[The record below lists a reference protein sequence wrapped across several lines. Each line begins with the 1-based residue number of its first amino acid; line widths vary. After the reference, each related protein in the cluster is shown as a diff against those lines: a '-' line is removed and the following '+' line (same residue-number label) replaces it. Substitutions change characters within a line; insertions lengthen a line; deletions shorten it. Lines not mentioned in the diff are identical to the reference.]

1 MDWGRVTCRKFHNAV
16 SGKGRPAAASPP
28 RARVARPIGSVFQKR
43 PGKQAFRSVFGKTD
57 PAGLCSYSKK
67 TAPSY
72 VMLEAVIFLIA
83 VPLKLTEKST
93 RFMYY
98 HTRRMDNGSGS
109 RRRLLLV
116 RSQPRKSIPQMLP
129 CCDHTARSSLK
140 CSLSEYSSFSSVS
153 LCFLYCTSLQ
163 SKSQSPV

>member
-1 MDWGRVTCRKFHNAV
+1 
-16 SGKGRPAAASPP
+16 
-28 RARVARPIGSVFQKR
+28 
-43 PGKQAFRSVFGKTD
+43 
-57 PAGLCSYSKK
+57 
-67 TAPSY
+67 
-72 VMLEAVIFLIA
+72 MLEAVIFLIA

-153 LCFLYCTSLQ
+153 LCFLYCTLIKQ
-163 SKSQSPV
+163 KSQSLFCKIFLSPCRVGNRVCSILSGIGCAVGQILCRVRSPIHCVLNDISRGVHHIVRHAVRPIGIHSVWICCV